1 MEDLRKWIV
10 VWTKRVEA
18 TETFYGIDSVDT
30 DHWRVFEDF
39 KEAESFYKNIWQEDD
54 TYVASL
60 TRILRSSDY
69 NGELEEDH
77 KRVFNIGY
85 HMAFDD
91 IDHET
96 IEVAAG
102 ETLDE
107 AVEKFLKRVL
117 SENIGDDWQDEN
129 YEIYADSAV
138 EILSDRKTREVDNFS
153 MCLDSNENL

>member
-1 MEDLRKWIV
+1 MSDERKWIV
-10 VWTKRVEA
+10 VWTIVPDWKVIESD
-18 TETFYGIDSVDT
+18 YV
-30 DHWRVFEDF
+30 DHWQVFEDF
-39 KEAESFYKNIWQEDD
+39 NEAEEFYKNKWNEDD
-54 TYVASL
+54 TYTASL

-69 NGELEEDH
+69 NGELEEGH

-91 IDHET
+91 IEHET

-117 SENIGDDWQDEN
+117 AENIGDDWQDEN

-138 EILSDRKTREVDNFS
+138 EILPNRKTREVDNFS
-153 MCLDSNENL
+153 MCLDSNGG